1 KRKTSEALAQRIWM
15 SFVPENKT
23 ALFVDDVREVLGP
36 QYEEEAVDAFEAF
49 DNDGNG
55 DIGLDEMIHK
65 VVEMSIERKAIGEG
79 MKDIGQALGV
89 FDDVLMFVVLLL
101 AAFVFRKLASW
112 LLVDDRR

>member
-1 KRKTSEALAQRIWM
+1 
-15 SFVPENKT
+15 
-23 ALFVDDVREVLGP
+23 
-36 QYEEEAVDAFEAF
+36 
-49 DNDGNG
+49 
-55 DIGLDEMIHK
+55 MIHK